1 MPSLGSP
8 MWSAFTTCV
17 WLFVFAQA
25 VGVAARYA
33 TSSSPL
39 ILPLQS
45 YARRDVNAN
54 GAHAGIT
61 AVGMAST
68 SQAYFAILKAGATS
82 FRVALDTASADLW
95 LLSTQCTTDVC
106 KAVPRYP
113 LQYQS
118 GTFVTVNNNSTAF
131 SVSYSDGTAA
141 EGFVA
146 KETVQLANLTVSN
159 QVLGLMTSSNVTLTD
174 DISGIF
180 GLGFPRLSSVS
191 NTVTNSTPFFVQLAQ
206 QGVLDYP
213 VFGLS
218 LTRNDTGS
226 LSIGAIDSSVVTNV
240 TNVGWHE
247 VVEFA
252 PIGTE
257 NNVSSYLQWAIP
269 LDGFAVNGSSL
280 TPSPTYPNITNNA
293 SLAMFDVGN
302 NGIYGPYQDVSRL
315 FAAISGSRLVDT
327 NLGLWAIPCDTL
339 VPISFTFG
347 EQNLTLQPTDYLIG
361 PASDNPNLCLS
372 WPGATSPSSD
382 GIDWQM
388 GVPFLRT
395 VYATFSYGINN
406 KEPPMIGF
414 YPLKNATNGTE
425 SAALISSFL
434 SSASATVATALP
446 NSLLST
452 PTYTTPSYTFNSS
465 ISAPTGGIVSTELA
479 NSTYSPIFAQFATNI
494 SAMPTIAPTD
504 TLETYII
511 TDTSGVVTTITS
523 TASVA
528 SVTLGIP
535 PGWTSGVA
543 PLHAPLSRTRLLC
556 FLLPVALL
564 YISDHLFS

>member
-1 MPSLGSP
+1 
-8 MWSAFTTCV
+8 MWSVFTTCV

-25 VGVAARYA
+25 IGVTARYA
-33 TSSSPL
+33 ASSSPL

-45 YARRDVNAN
+45 YARRDVNVN

-68 SQAYFAILKAGATS
+68 NQAYFAILKAGATS

-95 LLSTQCTTDVC
+95 LVSTQCTTDVC

-118 GTFVTVNNNSTAF
+118 GTFVTVNNNSTVF
-131 SVSYSDGTAA
+131 SVSYADGTSA

-146 KETVQLANLTVSN
+146 KEAVQLANLTVSN

-174 DISGIF
+174 DISGVF

-206 QGVLDYP
+206 QGVLNYP

-347 EQNLTLQPTDYLIG
+347 TQNLTLQPTDYLIG

-395 VYATFSYGINN
+395 VYAAFSYGINT

-414 YPLKNATNGTE
+414 YPLKNATNSTE
-425 SAALISSFL
+425 SAASISSFL
-434 SSASATVATALP
+434 SAASATVATALP

-452 PTYTTPSYTFNSS
+452 PTYTTPPYTFNSS

-523 TASVA
+523 TASVP

-543 PLHAPLSRTRLLC
+543 SLHAPLSRTRLLF
-556 FLLPVALL
+556 FLLPVAFL
-564 YISDHLFS
+564 YISDHLFPDRKSVV

>member
-1 MPSLGSP
+1 
-8 MWSAFTTCV
+8 MWSAFMTCV

-25 VGVAARYA
+25 IGVAARYA
-33 TSSSPL
+33 ASSSPL

-61 AVGMAST
+61 AVSMAST
-68 SQAYFAILKAGATS
+68 TQAYFAILKAGATS

-95 LLSTQCTTDVC
+95 LLSTQCATDVC

-131 SVSYSDGTAA
+131 SVSYSDGTTA

-174 DISGIF
+174 DISGVF

-395 VYATFSYGINN
+395 VYAAFSYGINT

-425 SAALISSFL
+425 SAASISSFL

-452 PTYTTPSYTFNSS
+452 PTYTTPPYTFNTS

-523 TASVA
+523 TASVT

-543 PLHAPLSRTRLLC
+543 SLHAPLSRTRLLC

>member
-1 MPSLGSP
+1 M
-8 MWSAFTTCV
+8 MWSAFTTCA

-33 TSSSPL
+33 ARSSPL

-45 YARRDVNAN
+45 YARRDVNVN

-61 AVGMAST
+61 TVGMAT
-68 SQAYFAILKAGATS
+68 TQAYFAILKAGATT

-95 LLSTQCTTDVC
+95 LISTQCTTDVC

-113 LQYQS
+113 LQYKS

-131 SVSYSDGTAA
+131 SVSYSDGTGA

-146 KETVQLANLTVSN
+146 KETIQLANLTVSN
-159 QVLGLMTSSNVTLTD
+159 QALGLMTSSNVTFTD

-180 GLGFPRLSSVS
+180 GLGFPRLSSFS
-191 NTVTNSTPFFVQLAQ
+191 NTVTNSTPFFIRLAQ

-226 LSIGAIDSSVVTNV
+226 LSIGAIDSSVVTNI

-269 LDGFAVNGSSL
+269 LDSFAINGSSL
-280 TPSPTYPNITNNA
+280 APSPTYPNITNNA

-339 VPISFTFG
+339 IPMSFTFG
-347 EQNLTLQPTDYLIG
+347 EQTLTLQPTDYLIG

-395 VYATFSYGINN
+395 VYAAFSYGINT

-414 YPLKNATNGTE
+414 YPLKNATNSTE
-425 SAALISSFL
+425 SVAMISSFL

-465 ISAPTGGIVSTELA
+465 ISAPTGGIVATELA
-479 NSTYSPIFAQFATNI
+479 NTTYSPIFAQYATNI

-504 TLETYII
+504 ALETYIV

-535 PGWTSGVA
+535 PGWTSGVVS
-543 PLHAPLSRTRLLC
+543 LHTPLSRTHFLC

>member
-1 MPSLGSP
+1 

-17 WLFVFAQA
+17 WLFVFAEA

-33 TSSSPL
+33 ASSSPL

-68 SQAYFAILKAGATS
+68 TQAYFAILKAGATS

-159 QVLGLMTSSNVTLTD
+159 QVLGLMTSSNVSLTD

-315 FAAISGSRLVDT
+315 FATISGSRLVDT

-395 VYATFSYGINN
+395 VYAAFSYGINN

-425 SAALISSFL
+425 SAALISSFF

-452 PTYTTPSYTFNSS
+452 PTYTTPTYTFNSS

-543 PLHAPLSRTRLLC
+543 SLHAPLSRTRLLC

-564 YISDHLFS
+564 YIPDHLFL

>member
-1 MPSLGSP
+1 MNL
-8 MWSAFTTCV
+8 
-17 WLFVFAQA
+17 AQQN
-25 VGVAARYA
+25 R
-33 TSSSPL
+33 
-39 ILPLQS
+39 
-45 YARRDVNAN
+45 
-54 GAHAGIT
+54 
-61 AVGMAST
+61 
-68 SQAYFAILKAGATS
+68 AYFALLNVGATT

-95 LLSTQCTTDVC
+95 LVSTQCTTDVC

-113 LQYQS
+113 LQYES
-118 GTFVTVNNNSTAF
+118 GTFVSVNNNSTTF
-131 SVSYSDGTAA
+131 SVSYSDGTGA

-159 QVLGLMTSSNVTLTD
+159 QVFGLMTSSNVTLSD

-191 NTVTNSTPFFVQLAQ
+191 STVTNSTPFFVQLAQ
-206 QGVLDYP
+206 QGVLNYP

-218 LTRNDTGS
+218 
-226 LSIGAIDSSVVTNV
+226 AIDSSVVTNV
-240 TNVGWHE
+240 TDVGWHK

-252 PIGTE
+252 PIGTTS
-257 NNVSSYLQWAIP
+257 NVSSYLQWAIP
-269 LDGFAVNGSSL
+269 LDSFAVNGSSL
-280 TPSPTYPNITNNA
+280 VPSPTYPNITNNA

-302 NGIYGPYQDVSRL
+302 NGIYGPYPDVSRL

-347 EQNLTLQPTDYLIG
+347 EQTLTLQPTDYLIG
-361 PASDNPNLCLS
+361 PASDNPDLCLS
-372 WPGATSPSSD
+372 WPGATSPSPD

-388 GVPFLRT
+388 EYVLSL
-395 VYATFSYGINN
+395 FSYGINT

-414 YPLKNATNGTE
+414 YPLKNATNTTE

-434 SSASATVATALP
+434 SSASATVATTLP

-452 PTYTTPSYTFNSS
+452 PTYTTPPYTFNSS
-465 ISAPTGGIVSTELA
+465 FSAPTGGIVSTELA
-479 NSTYSPIFAQFATNI
+479 NSTYSPIFAEYATNI
-494 SAMPTIAPTD
+494 SAMPTIAPTNA
-504 TLETYII
+504 LETYII

-523 TASVA
+523 TASIA

-535 PGWTSGVA
+535 PGWISGPFGRFPMSISLFIYV
-543 PLHAPLSRTRLLC
+543 
-556 FLLPVALL
+556 LP
-564 YISDHLFS
+564 SF